1 MTPRRLCMKKML
13 FLFMMMAFSLGFA
26 QTNALSGNGYDTS
39 YFEMS
44 MGFGWPWDIGPS
56 IRFKG
61 VYGYMIDRAL
71 SLHGGLDYGYAS
83 RQETLSNITSSGVS
97 TTVLES
103 DVQAHLVKALVGLRI
118 TWPWVVWEPVR
129 FFTEFDVGY
138 SLLWNFYTRLADRN
152 LYFYAGDFLSF
163 QIVPGAILPLGEK
176 SQAIVGLCLDIA
188 SVSRNTPL
196 GEYTVKEKINLSGVG
211 LLLGVGF
218 RW

>member
-1 MTPRRLCMKKML
+1 MKKIL
-13 FLFMMMAFSLGFA
+13 FLFVITAFSLGFA
-26 QTNALSGNGYDTS
+26 QTNVFSESAYGTS

-71 SLHGGLDYGYAS
+71 SLQGGLDYAYAS
-83 RQETLSNITSSGVS
+83 RQETLSNTTSSGVS

-118 TWPWVVWEPVR
+118 IWPLEVWEPVR

-138 SLLWNFYTRLADRN
+138 SLLWNFYTRLSDRN

-163 QIVPGAILPLGEK
+163 QIVPGALIPLGER
-176 SQAIVGLCLDIA
+176 SQAVLGVCLDIA

-196 GEYTVKEKINLSGVG
+196 GEYTVKEKITLSGVG